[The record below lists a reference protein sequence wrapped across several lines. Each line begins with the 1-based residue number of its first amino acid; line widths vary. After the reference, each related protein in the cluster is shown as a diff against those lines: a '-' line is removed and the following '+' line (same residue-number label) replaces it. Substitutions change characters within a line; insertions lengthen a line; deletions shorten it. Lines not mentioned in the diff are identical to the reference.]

1 MHLLTVEDQLIDK
14 FRMGLVDNYYVS
26 TINNNRFNET
36 HQWMQ
41 KPVGDILEMGRIY
54 TQPSRVFLHDTY

>member
-26 TINNNRFNET
+26 TINNNRFNEN
-36 HQWMQ
+36 
-41 KPVGDILEMGRIY
+41 
-54 TQPSRVFLHDTY
+54 PSMNAKTSG